1 MCFWKV
7 FPLILTHVIHKIQ
20 CFEEFLHYFALFFLK
35 KKKLSFPEFRPIE
48 IAIKNV
54 CESLSILIGARLVL
68 DQSKHFRPI
77 ESIFRSIEN
86 RVENF
91 LKIDLHVFKLTLSK
105 VFQLFLS
112 LYNSVKAPIRFFC
125 HFPPYILQGFSLPR
139 PVRPLYPSF
148 CIYFHFSCMK
158 SCIIWEISNLWNFW
172 GFLIKP
178 FLFQLINGFLLGDVI
193 NMIYGV

>member
-7 FPLILTHVIHKIQ
+7 FHLILTHVIHKIQ
-20 CFEEFLHYFALFFLK
+20 CFEEFLHYFALFLK
-35 KKKLSFPEFRPIE
+35 KKKKLIFPEFRPIE

-112 LYNSVKAPIRFFC
+112 LYDSVKAPIQFLFVFL
-125 HFPPYILQGFSLPR
+125 H
-139 PVRPLYPSF
+139 SF
-148 CIYFHFSCMK
+148 CKVSL
-158 SCIIWEISNLWNFW
+158 SQ
-172 GFLIKP
+172 GR
-178 FLFQLINGFLLGDVI
+178 
-193 NMIYGV
+193 